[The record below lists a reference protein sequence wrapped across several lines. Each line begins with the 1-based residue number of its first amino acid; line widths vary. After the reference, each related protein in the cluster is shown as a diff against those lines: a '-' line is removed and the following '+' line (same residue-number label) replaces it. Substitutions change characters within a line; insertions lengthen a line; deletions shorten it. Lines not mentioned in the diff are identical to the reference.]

1 MVDYYQM
8 IRDVPAWKINT
19 WVFDNSSYLPLL
31 LSRNVFLYSLVFYI
45 VISIISR
52 QIVKAVWPG
61 NNNAEAE
68 AGGFISQHRKRDTVG
83 RWTPSLIHATL
94 ATIGATCAGL
104 SLIPESIVSNED
116 VIMHSLGYFLG
127 DLLVDRDPDYIL
139 HHVGPLLHSECM
151 LRVGAKFWHTM
162 RAGWIMEG
170 GNVVAHTAAVL
181 TFRKGPVFHKINTW
195 SFWISRPASYYDGF
209 MAWYADI
216 PESLRWTLLGVI
228 PLIGIVGV
236 YYSNTKWMFQMCRTR
251 KPKPKPVSPSNGIQ
265 PSFGE
270 HSNSNGSPTNGSN
283 GHSNGNGHTKL
294 A

>member
-1 MVDYYQM
+1 
-8 IRDVPAWKINT
+8 
-19 WVFDNSSYLPLL
+19 
-31 LSRNVFLYSLVFYI
+31 
-45 VISIISR
+45 
-52 QIVKAVWPG
+52 
-61 NNNAEAE
+61 
-68 AGGFISQHRKRDTVG
+68 
-83 RWTPSLIHATL
+83 
-94 ATIGATCAGL
+94 
-104 SLIPESIVSNED
+104 
-116 VIMHSLGYFLG
+116 
-127 DLLVDRDPDYIL
+127 
-139 HHVGPLLHSECM
+139 M

-270 HSNSNGSPTNGSN
+270 HSNSNGSPTNGTSSSK